1 MVVGAT
7 PQTDISWY
15 IRWKLGKHQALS
27 QTCWDGTNIGRIVT
41 TVGFCTCPCK
51 HIQQAM
57 IPHEYVKS
65 QLRRAVRKIETVHTK
80 LCTLALTACMLNWG
94 CVYFHDG
101 LASSCFPCAHW
112 VAQSYLEA
120 NHDGNC
126 LEASNSQMNG
136 SLAALARPLKS
147 KIPNAPSTEYLP
159 TLALKSSKC
168 R

>member
-15 IRWKLGKHQALS
+15 IRWKLGKHQAIS

-120 NHDGNC
+120 NHDGKK
-126 LEASNSQMNG
+126 LPG
-136 SLAALARPLKS
+136 SLKQPDEWFLGCLGSALEIQDPKCS
-147 KIPNAPSTEYLP
+147 IHGIFTNIGPKII
-159 TLALKSSKC
+159 
-168 R
+168 